1 MLTHEHEISELKK
14 KTYFYKETMLWNSV
28 TLGLQEKQ
36 IALTMFDIGDHSG
49 KKKKNLGNLVTLSC
63 DQKVDAKQNQKECGE
78 KMQIP
83 E

>member
-49 KKKKNLGNLVTLSC
+49 KKKK
-63 DQKVDAKQNQKECGE
+63 KFR
-78 KMQIP
+78 
-83 E
+83 